1 MHRKKF
7 NKNFNKG
14 PQLPGGLQ
22 RELDIHTTQQPA
34 RPRSSKQDRQSSPP
48 PPHKK
53 QRTLPPSTTTTT
65 TTKSHPRQRH
75 SKPQISSSNFDKLL
89 PPTFLLQSKSNTEP
103 SSAASSKSTTIN
115 NITATTTTLTRTD
128 PEVELQRKL
137 AKKLGLKKNKTAMGG
152 DDGLDDLLQELG
164 GITDIFT
171 AGDDDDDDDGDDD
184 EEEEEE
190 EEEDLE
196 DMLVGSSDS
205 EEDESD
211 DDGSLQDSE
220 DRESD
225 DEEESESD
233 EEEDVAPL
241 VMKPKIKQQPS
252 PSTAI
257 ATASEGKYLPP
268 AARRALA
275 AGAIINQPATTTN
288 EEEEKIVRRIRGLMN
303 RLTEASIQ
311 GIVTDLA
318 KLYDAEN
325 RRLVSDQVCIEML
338 AATAEGPRATERF
351 AAVAAASMAGLAA
364 VSKTQEILA
373 NFLSRVAIR
382 LETAAA
388 ASGGGDGN
396 SKIKKKNTTTT
407 TATEEDMKQ
416 LSSEDGD
423 SLTCHN
429 LVMVISHLFLIKA
442 LHSDMIFSL
451 LNHWRE
457 RFNDTDLTMMS
468 TLLHGC
474 GLALRS
480 ADPVRMKEFVISIH
494 SRAAEVGGI
503 GSLSRRAQ
511 IMLQLVVDIKNNRK
525 RHQNNTNN
533 DGSGG
538 TAATAVLSPMVLKW
552 LKSGRVDDVSIAGLK
567 WSRVVEKDKRGR
579 WWLPVEAGDMAPAA
593 LPGSSAAAAQEL
605 NAVLTGGRRNGV
617 AGNTYMDNSKSD
629 DAILTAEQ
637 QQQQNLLAIAAKMKM
652 NTDTKRAIFL
662 VVMSSEDCI
671 DAHEKL
677 IRLGLKGDKERDII
691 RVTMECCLQEK
702 TWNKYYALLL
712 ARLVA
717 GDKNQRITLQYACWD
732 YIKDG
737 SNGIKEANLR
747 KLSNLAKLLAQLI
760 ADGTTL
766 PLSVLRVVDFNF
778 NFNGGGSSG
787 GGLKSAKELLFWKV
801 FFEHLLL
808 EAKSDYDSKL
818 VFEKL
823 ATTTTTTST
832 GKNSEKKSNI
842 EGLKK
847 GMRGFLRKVVGPWL
861 AAMEPEDKN
870 GSGGGMS
877 SEKLAMLLKRC
888 RAAEIALLSI

>member
-1 MHRKKF
+1 M
-7 NKNFNKG
+7 N
-14 PQLPGGLQ
+14 
-22 RELDIHTTQQPA
+22 TT
-34 RPRSSKQDRQSSPP
+34 
-48 PPHKK
+48 
-53 QRTLPPSTTTTT
+53 STT
-65 TTKSHPRQRH
+65 
-75 SKPQISSSNFDKLL
+75 N
-89 PPTFLLQSKSNTEP
+89 
-103 SSAASSKSTTIN
+103 
-115 NITATTTTLTRTD
+115 RTD

-152 DDGLDDLLQELG
+152 DDGLDDILQELG
-164 GITDIFT
+164 GITGIFT
-171 AGDDDDDDDGDDD
+171 AGGDDD

-190 EEEDLE
+190 DGGRNMRKRRRGGSSEEESDDDEDEDEDVSDDDEEDLE
-196 DMLVGSSDS
+196 DMLLGSSDS

-211 DDGSLQDSE
+211 DDGSLQDFE

-233 EEEDVAPL
+233 EEEDVVPL
-241 VMKPKIKQQPS
+241 VVKPKVKQQPP
-252 PSTAI
+252 PSTTI

-275 AGAIINQPATTTN
+275 AGATTNQPATTTN
-288 EEEEKIVRRIRGLMN
+288 EEEERIVRRIRGLMN

-318 KLYDAEN
+318 KLYDTEN
-325 RRLVSDQVCIEML
+325 RRLVSEQVCIEML

-351 AAVAAASMAGLAA
+351 AAVAAASVAGLAA

-396 SKIKKKNTTTT
+396 SNSKEKST
-407 TATEEDMKQ
+407 TATITTAEEDIKP

-423 SLTCHN
+423 SLTRHN
-429 LVMVISHLFLIKA
+429 LVMVISHLFVIKA

-468 TLLHGC
+468 ILLHGC

-480 ADPVRMKEFVISIH
+480 ADPVGMKEFVISIH
-494 SRAAEVGGI
+494 SRAAEVGGM

-525 RHQNNTNN
+525 RPQNSSNSSNN
-533 DGSGG
+533 GGS
-538 TAATAVLSPMVLKW
+538 TAATTVLSPMVMKW
-552 LKSGRVDDVSIAGLK
+552 LKSGGVDDVSIAGLK
-567 WSRVVEKDKRGR
+567 WSRVLEKDKRGR

-593 LPGSSAAAAQEL
+593 LPGSSAAAQEL

-617 AGNTYMDNSKSD
+617 AANINMNNSNSVD
-629 DAILTAEQ
+629 RILTAEQQ

-702 TWNKYYALLL
+702 TWNKYYALLI

-737 SNGIKEANLR
+737 SNGIEGANLR

-766 PLSVLRVVDFNF
+766 PLSALRVVDFNF
-778 NFNGGGSSG
+778 NGDGGSV

-801 FFEHLLL
+801 FFEHLLG

-823 ATTTTTTST
+823 AAAKTTSS

-861 AAMEPEDKN
+861 AVMKPEDKN
-870 GSGGGMS
+870 GSGGVMS
-877 SEKLAMLLKRC
+877 SEKLEMLLKRC